1 MPLKPACVPPYRG
14 WVVLAAAFLSA
25 MMAVGCSSYIFGLFV
40 VAVTRE
46 FGISRAEANNGMIA
60 LMIGAAI
67 WAPVVGQLLDRLSAR
82 LVMSTGALLFGGGLV
97 AISQSQS
104 LPLMAVLI
112 VGPIS
117 LGVASAGALAANT
130 VVVRWFRQR
139 RGRALGVIAVSSSA
153 GGFLFQP
160 LTALLIEQFGWRNA
174 LLVLGLATGV
184 AMLALVLL
192 AIRDRPRGDETGF
205 SREFGTEGSD
215 EGAALV
221 APAPERQWSYREL
234 LGNRNFW
241 LLALGCGLLFGSD
254 QALLASQVP
263 YFQDAGVSLSA
274 AAMIASC
281 MTLSAVA
288 GKLIVGALADRV
300 DLRLLFFGVAVA
312 HVGLLLV
319 FIVQPGFWGLL
330 AFASILGIAVGGVFP
345 LSSTLL
351 AWLFGARSFGTVMGA
366 KLIVMKPI
374 AILALYFLGAVY
386 DRTGNYDRGFAVLIV
401 GVCLAAGCVA
411 ALRGPA
417 VCRTRAQA

>member
-1 MPLKPACVPPYRG
+1 M
-14 WVVLAAAFLSA
+14 LA
-25 MMAVGCSSYIFGLFV
+25 I
-40 VAVTRE
+40 
-46 FGISRAEANNGMIA
+46 
-60 LMIGAAI
+60 
-67 WAPVVGQLLDRLSAR
+67 
-82 LVMSTGALLFGGGLV
+82 
-97 AISQSQS
+97 
-104 LPLMAVLI
+104 
-112 VGPIS
+112 
-117 LGVASAGALAANT
+117 
-130 VVVRWFRQR
+130 
-139 RGRALGVIAVSSSA
+139 
-153 GGFLFQP
+153 
-160 LTALLIEQFGWRNA
+160 
-174 LLVLGLATGV
+174 
-184 AMLALVLL
+184 LALVLL
-192 AIRDRPRGDETGF
+192 AIRDRPRGDEAGF

-221 APAPERQWSYREL
+221 ARLAPERQWSYREL

-263 YFQDAGVSLSA
+263 YFQDAGISLSA

-312 HVGLLLV
+312 HVELLV

-366 KLIVMKPI
+366 KLIVMKLI